1 MVKVFLVCLL
11 CLFSG
16 VGVCGGRS
24 SVRKFLDTCVRD
36 GLVLHLIAIAS
47 MTGSSARLSRPFRM
61 AVDVRGRLLVVDDAR
76 DRGSVRLI
84 DGNLTP
90 PASFV
95 RKSIARANYSIF

>member
-1 MVKVFLVCLL
+1 
-11 CLFSG
+11 
-16 VGVCGGRS
+16 
-24 SVRKFLDTCVRD
+24 
-36 GLVLHLIAIAS
+36 

-95 RKSIARANYSIF
+95 RKSMKRLGVQVWGWRLGAMIEGLGFRVEIFLGSRV

>member
-1 MVKVFLVCLL
+1 
-11 CLFSG
+11 
-16 VGVCGGRS
+16 
-24 SVRKFLDTCVRD
+24 
-36 GLVLHLIAIAS
+36 

-95 RKSIARANYSIF
+95 RKSMKRFRLGLKDLGQEIERCVCVCVLVCVCVCVFV